1 MTVIAGSQAFGLVRW
16 ALTQATTF
24 YLFSLKI
31 NYADWSL
38 KIFTIHL
45 SESIFAGSPAS
56 LFSNTPIKLYKWDT
70 PSSNFLKCYVESGW
84 IKNIL

>member
-1 MTVIAGSQAFGLVRW
+1 
-16 ALTQATTF
+16 
-24 YLFSLKI
+24 
-31 NYADWSL
+31 L